1 MAFPYPS
8 TAGETSRGRSSRNTG
23 AIGVTVVDI
32 EAGIEAGIE
41 ADLAPLDLGDQ
52 VKGFTPYYVTFEVT
66 NESGSDFAFTSL
78 GNTHGLLEDGTR
90 AQSVSVIGEFAPCD
104 NGDGGSDFTTEG
116 SS

>member
-32 EAGIEAGIE
+32 EAGIEA
-41 ADLAPLDLGDQ
+41 DLAPLDLGDR